1 MWNARGEKYHVYV
14 ATIKK
19 HLNKKTA
26 QDLLEELQREFDA
39 AEARGTVIDPDLYYA
54 YMDVIEE
61 LEPLPD
67 DPIDPAA
74 LFQQVQDAHPDLFA
88 DSETRPE
95 TVHRARPKFRGRRA
109 VMVAAVVCCLATL
122 LGVVAYGGKTLTGF
136 QSLGGDRFQVR
147 QAPSG
152 QMELEAPGENGYHSL
167 DEALEAYGISG
178 VAPTWIPEGY
188 SLEDV
193 ETIESDMFINV
204 MAGYRNSENSL
215 AIRITIYQD
224 GKIPDSD
231 YERNE
236 EYDEIYRVY
245 GIDHFLMMNK
255 ERMQAT
261 WESGNCL
268 CNIMTSIS
276 KEQVKQMI
284 DSIYEGE

>member
-39 AEARGTVIDPDLYYA
+39 AEAQGTIIDPDLYYA
-54 YMDVIEE
+54 YMDVVEE

-67 DPIDPAA
+67 DPIDPTA
-74 LFQQVQDAHPDLFA
+74 LFQRVQNAHPDLFA
-88 DSETRPE
+88 DSETKSE
-95 TVHRARPKFRGRRA
+95 TVHRARPKFRGRRV
-109 VMVAAVVCCLATL
+109 VMVAAVACGLAIL
-122 LGVVAYGGKTLTGF
+122 LGAVAYGGKTLTGF

-147 QAPSG
+147 QGPSG

-167 DEALEAYGISG
+167 AEALAAYGISG

-188 SLEDV
+188 SLLVV
-193 ETIESDMFINV
+193 EVAEVDLYTSII
-204 MAGYRNSENSL
+204 AGYGNEKDQFTM
-215 AIRITIYQD
+215 RITVYKD

-236 EYDEIYRVY
+236 DYDEIYRVQ
-245 GIDHFLMMNK
+245 GTDHFLMLNN
-255 ERMQAT
+255 ERIQAT
-261 WESGNCL
+261 WENGKCL
-268 CNIMTSIS
+268 CNIYGKIS
-276 KEQVKQMI
+276 EPQLKQMI
-284 DSIYEGE
+284 ESIYKGE

>member
-1 MWNARGEKYHVYV
+1 MWNARGEKYPVYV

-39 AEARGTVIDPDLYYA
+39 AEAKGTVIDPDLYYA

-74 LFQQVQDAHPDLFA
+74 LFRQVQDAHPDLFA
-88 DSETRPE
+88 DSETRTE

-109 VMVAAVVCCLATL
+109 VMVAAVACGLAIL
-122 LGVVAYGGKTLTGF
+122 LGAAAYGGKTLTGF

-147 QAPSG
+147 QEPSG
-152 QMELEAPGENGYHSL
+152 QMELEVPGENGYHSL
-167 DEALEAYGISG
+167 AEALEAYGISG
-178 VAPTWIPEGY
+178 VAPTWIPEDYSLVVVEVVELKLYVNIAAGY
-188 SLEDV
+188 S
-193 ETIESDMFINV
+193 N
-204 MAGYRNSENSL
+204 GENDL
-215 AIRITIYQD
+215 VIRIVEYRD

-231 YERNE
+231 YERRE
-236 EYDEIYRVY
+236 DLDEVYRVHST
-245 GIDHFLMMNK
+245 DHFLMMNK
-255 ERMQAT
+255 ERLQAT

-284 DSIYEGE
+284 DSIYKGE